1 MFNDSVDSS
10 YPSDFITL
18 DHQDQLAGGNSE
30 IQYRDRNERSGSTEE
45 RIQRESFIKERVKS
59 LLRKMEIKE
68 HHQLQAFDMLE
79 FEEHEKGWDLLLR
92 MIKSRTKESRAWQ
105 LVNRIKE
112 VRRLYFNLIKKSN
125 NLNQQ
130 IIVQT
135 RAENRRRGRSS
146 MMMLE
151 QNQNMPVKED
161 AEGSS
166 ESSEEE
172 EGTIKKGQIS
182 GKDGPPAIQLKKKSK
197 QPVKKS
203 KLEILREEMD
213 KLTKDFVE
221 SSALF
226 EELTNIYKKG
236 ERALKKK
243 MTDNAQ

>member
-1 MFNDSVDSS
+1 
-10 YPSDFITL
+10 
-18 DHQDQLAGGNSE
+18 
-30 IQYRDRNERSGSTEE
+30 
-45 RIQRESFIKERVKS
+45 
-59 LLRKMEIKE
+59 MEIKE

-151 QNQNMPVKED
+151 QN
-161 AEGSS
+161 
-166 ESSEEE
+166 
-172 EGTIKKGQIS
+172 
-182 GKDGPPAIQLKKKSK
+182 
-197 QPVKKS
+197 
-203 KLEILREEMD
+203 
-213 KLTKDFVE
+213 
-221 SSALF
+221 
-226 EELTNIYKKG
+226 
-236 ERALKKK
+236 
-243 MTDNAQ
+243 